1 MDRSKNPISPHNLY
15 AGLGS
20 GSVPIVVEDRREA
33 DFARAERLVVP
44 AFHCSANFPDDHE
57 MLKRSLVIYDALY
70 TWCRSLQAETHNW
83 PARAVG
89 A

>member
-1 MDRSKNPISPHNLY
+1 MITK
-15 AGLGS
+15 
-20 GSVPIVVEDRREA
+20 
-33 DFARAERLVVP
+33 
-44 AFHCSANFPDDHE
+44 
-57 MLKRSLVIYDALY
+57 MLKHGMVIYDALY